1 MTAKTVF
8 TKKEI
13 APFLIDEVFS
23 EQKKLKVSVNFRI
36 IVAVLYMLI
45 VALSKMLSLLK

>member
-13 APFLIDEVFS
+13 APFLIDVFS
-23 EQKKLKVSVNFRI
+23 EQKKLKVSVNFCI

-45 VALSKMLSLLK
+45 VALSKMSGSHY